1 MRSYEREQFWLE
13 TAVFVGIT
21 LLMFSW
27 FVEPVWKSLFFS
39 VLLSILFVPLH
50 RKLSGII
57 GEGFSATLVAVCTLM
72 IPVVPLVVGT
82 YSAVVIA
89 NDLIADISTEG
100 SQTQKFVYG
109 LFESIKV
116 KFPALDGYIKNPSDL
131 LSENGI
137 IRKNLGNVS
146 SITQTILGTV
156 YSSVISL
163 VFWVGVILFGV
174 YYQLRAGGAP
184 MRFARTIL
192 PIRPEFVDH
201 TFAEFVQMSRAMIKV
216 TLIVGTIQGAI
227 GGTVLWWLQTP
238 YWFLWMFMMV
248 IFSMVPIA
256 GAGVVLVPASL
267 IYIFA
272 VPEGA
277 TAGVTIAITFGVVSV
292 IDNIL
297 KPYIVGGDSEM
308 EPGFVLLGVVAGL
321 MSFGAIGA
329 FVGPIMFAFGLA
341 YYRVYIE
348 MHSERHIKYE
358 ALQSMR
364 TTEDQKPWVPFAP
377 RGRVSNTRR
386 KK

>member
-192 PIRPEFVDH
+192 PIRPEFVD
-201 TFAEFVQMSRAMIKV
+201 QDRKS
-216 TLIVGTIQGAI
+216 
-227 GGTVLWWLQTP
+227 
-238 YWFLWMFMMV
+238 
-248 IFSMVPIA
+248 
-256 GAGVVLVPASL
+256 VV
-267 IYIFA
+267 
-272 VPEGA
+272 
-277 TAGVTIAITFGVVSV
+277 
-292 IDNIL
+292 
-297 KPYIVGGDSEM
+297 
-308 EPGFVLLGVVAGL
+308 
-321 MSFGAIGA
+321 
-329 FVGPIMFAFGLA
+329 
-341 YYRVYIE
+341 
-348 MHSERHIKYE
+348 
-358 ALQSMR
+358 
-364 TTEDQKPWVPFAP
+364 
-377 RGRVSNTRR
+377 
-386 KK
+386 